1 MQKDRMAKKVN
12 LTGTKLIG
20 LTMCFVFG
28 CWIVTLATFPTTHM
42 LNYLNTSVFMNKSTS
57 FGFSG
62 VFSALLAGPLLLL
75 VALAL
80 IYLQLSA
87 TNDTSKVGDKKKE
100 RGRRRVLFGTNPI
113 VVRSWFGVLSSAEVL
128 WIVAFTAIVI
138 WMLANYMI
146 HDFDEANRTISISKP
161 SETLWGK
168 KLKKTGFRLGFIGLV
183 CLNLLFLPVSRGSVI
198 LRVLDIPFEHAI
210 KYHVWLGNF
219 VMTIFTLHGLS
230 YCIAWFSEGC
240 LIKLLDWKPYK
251 VANFPGLI
259 ALLTGVTMWSTSIQW
274 VRRKRFELF
283 FYSHQLY
290 ILFIICVALHV
301 GDFTFSAA
309 FSGIFLFTFDRFL
322 RFCQSRSTVEVLST
336 KLLPCGVFELVLA
349 KPQGLKYHAL
359 SFVFLNVPRIS
370 SLQWHPYSVTSSPH
384 DGNDQLKILVKPYG
398 DWSLKLQDMVS
409 QAVKPMPCPFS
420 INVAVEGPY
429 GHESDYF
436 LWYESL
442 ILVAGGIGITPF
454 IAILRDLLHR
464 HQRQQP
470 NLPRDLTLIWA
481 VKKSKE
487 LQILDLVSPSSICPD
502 YDMKLN
508 LNVQLFVTQEEE
520 TEEAEAEPVI
530 SHEHRITQTS
540 GFKDVQYSSKK
551 SCILSSLYNLEASK
565 KPVSNLVGTGSVF
578 WVGLSLIASFI
589 GYIIVRSFLDHCY
602 YSHGRV
608 SWSLQG
614 FFSVVSLVLGTV
626 VFGGTVIALWKR
638 SVDQIK
644 VVDSESTQRLIDVD
658 NDSTILANECGDHLV
673 FPSDTHIG
681 QRPNLKGLF
690 EMSTKQQRGSVSV
703 GVLVCGPE
711 SLETSV
717 AEVCQSLNSNHD
729 KTHQVRFNY
738 HSVSFDL

>member
-1 MQKDRMAKKVN
+1 
-12 LTGTKLIG
+12 
-20 LTMCFVFG
+20 
-28 CWIVTLATFPTTHM
+28 
-42 LNYLNTSVFMNKSTS
+42 
-57 FGFSG
+57 
-62 VFSALLAGPLLLL
+62 
-75 VALAL
+75 
-80 IYLQLSA
+80 
-87 TNDTSKVGDKKKE
+87 
-100 RGRRRVLFGTNPI
+100 
-113 VVRSWFGVLSSAEVL
+113 
-128 WIVAFTAIVI
+128 
-138 WMLANYMI
+138 
-146 HDFDEANRTISISKP
+146 
-161 SETLWGK
+161 
-168 KLKKTGFRLGFIGLV
+168 
-183 CLNLLFLPVSRGSVI
+183 
-198 LRVLDIPFEHAI
+198 
-210 KYHVWLGNF
+210 
-219 VMTIFTLHGLS
+219 
-230 YCIAWFSEGC
+230 
-240 LIKLLDWKPYK
+240 
-251 VANFPGLI
+251 
-259 ALLTGVTMWSTSIQW
+259 
-274 VRRKRFELF
+274 
-283 FYSHQLY
+283 
-290 ILFIICVALHV
+290 
-301 GDFTFSAA
+301 
-309 FSGIFLFTFDRFL
+309 
-322 RFCQSRSTVEVLST
+322 VEVLST

-429 GHESDYF
+429 GHESDFF

-520 TEEAEAEPVI
+520 EAEEAEAGPVI

-540 GFKDVQYSSKK
+540 GFKDVEYSSKK
-551 SCILSSLYNLEASK
+551 LCILSSLYNLEASK

-614 FFSVVSLVLGTV
+614 FFSVVSLVLGIV

-638 SVDQIK
+638 SDDQIK

-658 NDSTILANECGDHLV
+658 DDSTILANECGDHLV

-681 QRPNLKGLF
+681 QRPNLKELF
-690 EMSTKQQRGSVSV
+690 EMSTKQQRGSVSI

-717 AEVCQSLNSNHD
+717 AEVCQSLNSNHY
-729 KTHQVRFNY
+729 KTHQVQFNY